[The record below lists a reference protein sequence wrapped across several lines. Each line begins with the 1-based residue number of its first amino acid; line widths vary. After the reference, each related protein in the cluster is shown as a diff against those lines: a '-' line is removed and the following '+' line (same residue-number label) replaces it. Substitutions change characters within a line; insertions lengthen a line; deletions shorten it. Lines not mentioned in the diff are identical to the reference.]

1 MTLASLVIATLL
13 LSQTPRI
20 PPATNNQSDRRT
32 SPKVGSRPAALSLP
46 NPFFALDTATKDANH
61 QSYESQAKMLK
72 ELGYAGWGPSAMGD
86 VPAML
91 KALDAEGLRMFAI
104 YVMANVD
111 PDKPKYDPKIKDAV
125 AALKGR
131 DTFVWLC
138 LIGTKLKPGSPEGDA
153 RAAEIIDEI
162 AEMAAKAGVRVALYP
177 HVAFYMSRVDDAVRL
192 IGKVHH
198 RNVGVTFNLCHWL
211 KTDHEKDP
219 RRVLELARP
228 HLVLVTINGA
238 DFEGEWDRLIQPLGR
253 GQFDV
258 YGLLKML
265 RKMGYDGPI
274 GFQGYG
280 IKGDVNENLKETM
293 KAWQSY
299 RDRMAAEKW

>member
-1 MTLASLVIATLL
+1 MSLVPIVFSVLC
-13 LSQTPRI
+13 LSQVPQSQ
-20 PPATNNQSDRRT
+20 PASQDR
-32 SPKVGSRPAALSLP
+32 PGAKGLP

-61 QSYESQAKMLK
+61 QTYDSQAKMLK
-72 ELGYAGWGPSAMGD
+72 ELGYAGWGPSAMEN
-86 VPAML
+86 VPEML
-91 KALDAEGLRMFAI
+91 KALDAQGLKMFAI

-111 PDKPKYDPKIKDAV
+111 LDKGQYDPKLKDAI

-131 DTFVWLC
+131 ETFVWLG
-138 LIGTKLKPGSPEGDA
+138 LQGTKYKSASQEGDD
-153 RAAEIIDEI
+153 RAVAIIDEVAGM
-162 AEMAAKAGVRVALYP
+162 AEKAGVRVALYP
-177 HVAFYMSRVDDAVRL
+177 HVNFYAARLDDAVRL
-192 IGKVHH
+192 AGKVKH

-219 RRVLELARP
+219 GRVLKLARP

-253 GQFDV
+253 GKFDV

-265 RKMGYDGPI
+265 RQSGYDGPI

-280 IKGDVNENLKETM
+280 IKGDVNENLRETM

-299 RDRMAAEKW
+299 RDRLAKEIP